1 MHDIHA
7 YYLSLEVSGLRVASR
22 HDRLAAR
29 FRNAA
34 TRLLPHARLA
44 HLPMVQCYCVAVPQ
58 DDVHRIDAGAVA
70 LPPCACSPIAPPPP
84 PLSRR
89 FNDTKAV
96 GHRIVAQRAGACAC
110 GPAMTTGLSL
120 LMHVLSC
127 LRRHQF
133 PAPPQPSPKKNK
145 LSNGKAAASGGG
157 VYAPMPPPTLV
168 PLSAGGEKRKG
179 VPWTEEEHRL
189 FLLGLAKFGK
199 GDWRNIA
206 RTYVVSRTPT
216 QVSRVVCALWLD
228 PHTP

>member
-1 MHDIHA
+1 MGSGRLRDPSLSRPSTRPLAASRSKRRSSWLWPATTTRATGAGVGCRSTGPLGRSMQDTLPRLRCAAPCRWERIAACLPNRSMHDIHA

-110 GPAMTTGLSL
+110 GPAMTTGLSC
-120 LMHVLSC
+120 SC
-127 LRRHQF
+127 
-133 PAPPQPSPKKNK
+133 
-145 LSNGKAAASGGG
+145 
-157 VYAPMPPPTLV
+157 T
-168 PLSAGGEKRKG
+168 
-179 VPWTEEEHRL
+179 
-189 FLLGLAKFGK
+189 
-199 GDWRNIA
+199 
-206 RTYVVSRTPT
+206 
-216 QVSRVVCALWLD
+216 C
-228 PHTP
+228 